1 MVLQDTYGNTFP
13 VNNAV
18 LLNNYH
24 SNGPHANQTQFPNSA
39 VLLIAANTVTIEG
52 AVCSQVRVTS
62 LCHQFIL
69 KQRRV
74 SGQQY

>member
-39 VLLIAANTVTIEG
+39 VLLIAAVAKPGWLPPCVFGPN
-52 AVCSQVRVTS
+52 S
-62 LCHQFIL
+62 
-69 KQRRV
+69 
-74 SGQQY
+74 SGPAPSRKEW